1 MSGTLYYSWKVS
13 AIRMYNMS
21 IMVPNCSD
29 ERLFRKMALTIN
41 KLRSIMSDK
50 RLSALE
56 VLSVENDVLGSVS
69 FEDIID
75 QFAAAKSR
83 KRF

>member
-1 MSGTLYYSWKVS
+1 
-13 AIRMYNMS
+13 MYNMS